1 VSFPGA
7 EERAR
12 LAHARRVV
20 VKIGSRLLR
29 DSPVGRTAAI
39 ADEIAALRKEKGT
52 QVTVVSSGAI
62 ALGVHLLGLPAKPA
76 EIPKLQ
82 ACAAVG
88 QSVLMQ
94 HWERAFSVHDHAV
107 GQVLLTHDDVD
118 DRARFLQARH
128 ALEAL
133 LEYGAVPIVNEN
145 DTVAT
150 DEIKFGDNDRL
161 AALVCNLVRADALV
175 ILTDVDGLH
184 DADPRAGGKRI
195 PVVRDIDAE
204 ATPVAGGTQVGGV
217 GTGGM
222 ASKVQAAK
230 IAAKVGVP
238 TVVAFGRRPDVLASV
253 LGGADLGTIF
263 VPHRQPLA
271 ARKHWIAY
279 AQRPSGALVVDEGAR
294 DALVKQQKSLLPSG
308 VREVRG
314 RFAAGDAVSVVDPA
328 GAEFARGICAY
339 SAEDVDKIR
348 GKRSADIAS
357 ALGYKYVDEVI
368 HRDDLVVL

>member
-1 VSFPGA
+1 
-7 EERAR
+7 
-12 LAHARRVV
+12 
-20 VKIGSRLLR
+20 
-29 DSPVGRTAAI
+29 
-39 ADEIAALRKEKGT
+39 
-52 QVTVVSSGAI
+52 
-62 ALGVHLLGLPAKPA
+62 
-76 EIPKLQ
+76 
-82 ACAAVG
+82 
-88 QSVLMQ
+88 
-94 HWERAFSVHDHAV
+94 
-107 GQVLLTHDDVD
+107 
-118 DRARFLQARH
+118 
-128 ALEAL
+128 
-133 LEYGAVPIVNEN
+133 VPIVNEN

-161 AALVCNLVRADALV
+161 AALVCNLVRAEALI

-195 PVVRDIDAE
+195 AIVRDIDTE
-204 ATPVAGGTQVGGV
+204 AAPVAGGTVAGGV

-230 IAAKVGVP
+230 IAAKFGVH
-238 TVVAFGRRPDVLASV
+238 TVVAFGRRPDVLSAV
-253 LGGADLGTIF
+253 LGGSDVGTIF

-279 AQRPSGALVVDEGAR
+279 AQRPAGALVVDEGAR

-314 RFAAGDAVSVVDPA
+314 RFAAGEAVSVIDPA
-328 GAEFARGICAY
+328 GSEFARGICAY

-348 GKRSADIAS
+348 GKRSADIAT

>member
-12 LAHARRVV
+12 LAQARRVV

-39 ADEIAALRKEKGT
+39 ADEIAALRKASGT

-94 HWERAFSVHDHAV
+94 HWERAFSVHDVAV

-161 AALVCNLVRADALV
+161 AALACNLVRAEALV

-195 PVVRDIDAE
+195 PVVRDIDTE
-204 ATPVAGGTQVGGV
+204 AAPVAGGTVAGGV

-238 TVVAFGRRPDVLASV
+238 TVVAPGRRPDVITQVLA
-253 LGGADLGTIF
+253 GADLGTIF

-279 AQRPSGALVVDEGAR
+279 AQRPVGALVVDEGAK

-314 RFAAGDAVSVVDPA
+314 RFAAGDAVSIVDPA
-328 GAEFARGICAY
+328 GSEFARGISAY

-348 GKRSADIAS
+348 GKRSADIAA

>member
-12 LAHARRVV
+12 LAQARRVV

-39 ADEIAALRKEKGT
+39 ADEIAALRKASGT

-62 ALGVHLLGLPAKPA
+62 ALGMHVLGLAAKPA
-76 EIPKLQ
+76 EIPRLQ

-195 PVVRDIDAE
+195 PVVRDIDTE
-204 ATPVAGGTQVGGV
+204 AAPVAGGTVAGGV

-238 TVVAFGRRPDVLASV
+238 TVVAPGRRPDVLAQV

-279 AQRPSGALVVDEGAR
+279 AQRPVGALVVDEGAK

-314 RFAAGDAVSVVDPA
+314 RFAAGDAVSIVDPA
-328 GAEFARGICAY
+328 GSEFARGISAY

-348 GKRSADIAS
+348 GKRSADIAA